1 MGRRNW
7 TSRFLDGVQWVE
19 FYNTETEL
27 LFNFCEH
34 PSSKNTSPRPPAA
47 PPQLKD
53 LHRGAQKGPFLNHSG
68 KSKLRRTKASA
79 RREGTG
85 VLAAQELV
93 RWDRHVDLYAT
104 GQRSSP
110 GIPLHLYTQKLLS
123 ESKLTKQEH
132 FLFLPGLLRSMCS
145 HLKPCP
151 MCHLPAFRV
160 ICILRFAKRQP
171 PRLPLATSSL

>member
-7 TSRFLDGVQWVE
+7 TSRFLDGIQWVE

-34 PSSKNTSPRPPAA
+34 PLSKNTSLQPPGL
-47 PPQLKD
+47 PTKD
-53 LHRGAQKGPFLNHSG
+53 LHRGTQKGPFLNHSG
-68 KSKLRRTKASA
+68 KSELRLTKASA

-85 VLAAQELV
+85 VLGALDLV
-93 RWDRHVDLYAT
+93 CWDRHGDLYAT
-104 GQRSSP
+104 GQDSSP
-110 GIPLHLYTQKLLS
+110 RIPLHLYTQKLLS

-132 FLFLPGLLRSMCS
+132 FWFLHGLLRSMCS

-151 MCHLPAFRV
+151 VCHLPAFRV
-160 ICILRFAKRQP
+160 ICILWFAKRQP
-171 PRLPLATSSL
+171 PRLPLVTSSL